1 MKEMNRNNT
10 PNGQFCESHHPLVLR
25 HLLLAILYPD
35 SCLSSLFSSSR
46 VRKHESIGAGAASM
60 RNSSSSGFASA
71 LPIQDHR
78 HISLRHRSSS
88 SLKGKNDD
96 DGSAPHTLVKIR
108 DLPTSA
114 AQDSGT
120 FIPPSHYI
128 LKLDASKGVGLVLS
142 IVGSSI
148 RVTGFAEKEGGG
160 AGPAEMSGV
169 VAVGDELL
177 ALNGKDLFCLK
188 FDDIVTELTGLLGTR
203 EGDVEMRFAY
213 GHTGGGGDYRDTAA
227 AAPYPSSSTAS
238 LNGAERYSK
247 GATATSREE
256 SDNSLV
262 FGLTPPLQ
270 PEKKKQQFAALET
283 GESLKDSSQKA
294 AASTSVSGS
303 NTLDGRIEGSSSVPP
318 KFERRKNGWKLTNEE
333 QWTVES
339 SEPAVTFDTPQCV
352 AQNRLESIAHELQLV
367 PSCVSIDRQDKPTQD
382 GGLGVKQQHA
392 EQRSEIKRF
401 KHSFQ
406 MFKPPPLGQDS
417 MSIRMA
423 KGWGKGSSAGLFQ
436 SQNYIVSTSHS
447 SSDSLPYWY
456 LELLYPSS
464 REGGKDMQSAIS
476 NMPFL
481 ENSRCQEHDAVEAPL
496 PSADLSLDS
505 VVLFQMLE
513 EAGVYSDKNYASG
526 DAFKVV
532 CENFLAH
539 GDAESAIDV
548 LLCIVN
554 EIVGEQVK
562 RDVQGT
568 AGLKRD
574 PLGLG
579 VEKLLEGRLKSWPP
593 ENLTLA
599 IGAVLLPKCHE
610 PSSSAAA
617 IPLLAKGMP
626 LLQAWLQTFAPV
638 PFAQRNSLWERLRD
652 TPRAE
657 QELRNANLTIRLAT
671 AYFLLH
677 VAWPW
682 LTLYRNAD
690 IEAADGKFFGFN
702 AFDFD
707 VSFAPTEETSDM
719 HLPIWSEEE
728 AEDYLD
734 SYGAYLDL
742 GTLAK
747 AAGE

>member
-1 MKEMNRNNT
+1 M
-10 PNGQFCESHHPLVLR
+10 
-25 HLLLAILYPD
+25 
-35 SCLSSLFSSSR
+35 
-46 VRKHESIGAGAASM
+46 
-60 RNSSSSGFASA
+60 NSSSHGFPPA
-71 LPIQDHR
+71 LSIQGHR
-78 HISLRHRSSS
+78 HITLCHRLKKGDSSGES
-88 SLKGKNDD
+88 
-96 DGSAPHTLVKIR
+96 PPTLVKIA

-120 FIPPSHYI
+120 FIPPSHYV
-128 LKLDASKGVGLVLS
+128 LKLDASKGLGLVLS
-142 IVGSSI
+142 IVGSSV
-148 RVTGFAEKEGGG
+148 RVTGFAAKEGGG
-160 AGPAEMSGV
+160 AGPAELSGV

-188 FDDIVTELTGLLGTR
+188 FDDIVAELTGLLGTR
-203 EGDVEMRFAY
+203 EGDIEMHFAY
-213 GHTGGGGDYRDTAA
+213 GHTGGDDYRDTEIHAA
-227 AAPYPSSSTAS
+227 ASHPSSSAA
-238 LNGAERYSK
+238 LNVGAERDSK
-247 GATATSREE
+247 GATTAPEE
-256 SDNSLV
+256 SDSSLA
-262 FGLTPPLQ
+262 FGLTPPLP
-270 PEKKKQQFAALET
+270 PEKKKQQLATLET

-294 AASTSVSGS
+294 APTSASGS
-303 NTLDGRIEGSSSVPP
+303 SILDGRIEGSSVPP
-318 KFERRKNGWKLTNEE
+318 KFERSKNDWKLTSEE

-339 SEPAVTFDTPQCV
+339 SVLAVTFGTPQCV

-367 PSCVSIDRQDKPTQD
+367 PTCTSIDRQDKPTQD
-382 GGLGVKQQHA
+382 DGLSVEQQHA
-392 EQRSEIKRF
+392 EQLSEMNNR
-401 KHSFQ
+401 HAFQ
-406 MFKPPPLGQDS
+406 MFKPPPLRQDC
-417 MSIRMA
+417 MSIR
-423 KGWGKGSSAGLFQ
+423 KVRGWGGGASAGLFQ
-436 SQNYIVSTSHS
+436 SRNYIVSTSHS

-456 LELLYPSS
+456 LELLCPSS
-464 REGGKDMQSAIS
+464 SEGGKDMHSAFS

-481 ENSRCQEHDAVEAPL
+481 ENSSCQGHNVVETPL
-496 PSADLSLDS
+496 PSADLALDS
-505 VVLFQMLE
+505 VALFRMLE

-526 DAFKVV
+526 HAFKAV
-532 CENFLAH
+532 CEKFLMH
-539 GDAESAIDV
+539 GNAESAIDV

-568 AGLKRD
+568 TGLKRD

-638 PFAQRNSLWERLRD
+638 SFAQRNSLWERLRD

-657 QELRNANLTIRLAT
+657 QELRNAELTIRLAT

-682 LTLYRNAD
+682 LTLHLDA
-690 IEAADGKFFGFN
+690 EAADAKFLQFS

-707 VSFAPTEETSDM
+707 VSFAPMEEKSDM

-734 SYGAYLDL
+734 SYGAHLDL
-742 GTLAK
+742 DTLAK